1 MGQKAEISWKR
12 RAEDGERVEINA
24 RFFGSDWR
32 FFHRGRRYDQWQPLA
47 KPPLEDWLTLLDR
60 VERRIQRRLAKPEEG
75 PRLRRRI
82 KEMFPEAD
90 C

>member
-1 MGQKAEISWKR
+1 
-12 RAEDGERVEINA
+12 
-24 RFFGSDWR
+24 
-32 FFHRGRRYDQWQPLA
+32 
-47 KPPLEDWLTLLDR
+47 